1 MVWCAMVSRLF
12 TLCTVHRGIFHSLLA
27 ALFFLPANHN
37 DGLSPLCHGCICR
50 LAYWELQVYWLPH
63 PFGPG

>member
-1 MVWCAMVSRLF
+1 MVRHGVSRLF

-27 ALFFLPANHN
+27 ALFFCLLTTTMAHHLFAM
-37 DGLSPLCHGCICR
+37 GAFAAWLTGS
-50 LAYWELQVYWLPH
+50 QVYWLPH